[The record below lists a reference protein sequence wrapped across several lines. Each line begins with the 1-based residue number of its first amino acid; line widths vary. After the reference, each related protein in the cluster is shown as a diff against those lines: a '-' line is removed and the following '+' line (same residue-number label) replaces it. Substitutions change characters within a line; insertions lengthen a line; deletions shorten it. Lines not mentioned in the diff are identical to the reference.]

1 MNIFNKN
8 KILCILLTILLCSII
23 TLFYSLSSNKTFFK
37 NTYNSLNN
45 QEIFIPKYS
54 YLKEECCM
62 YSAIFNSLR
71 SKKDIKQEIDDYLK
85 DFIYFKNET
94 AYGYLKNDLFIQRY
108 GVEDKGLYRII
119 YIVY

>member
-1 MNIFNKN
+1 MKWQEKPPAKLANIY
-8 KILCILLTILLCSII
+8 SIYMS
-23 TLFYSLSSNKTFFK
+23 LFYSLSTNKTFFK
-37 NTYNSLNN
+37 DTYNSLNN

-62 YSAIFNSLR
+62 YSAIFYSLR
-71 SKKDIKQEIDDYLK
+71 SKKDIKQEIDDYIK

-94 AYGYLKNDLFIQRY
+94 TYGYLKNDLFIQRY

>member
-1 MNIFNKN
+1 MFNKN
-8 KILCILLTILLCSII
+8 KILCILLIFVLCLII
-23 TLFYSLSSNKTFFK
+23 TLFFLLSTNKTFFK

-62 YSAIFNSLR
+62 YSATFYSLR
-71 SKKDIKQEIDDYLK
+71 SKQDIKQEIDLYLK
-85 DFIYFKNET
+85 DFTYFENDST
-94 AYGYLKNDLFIQRY
+94 YGYLKNDLFIQRY
-108 GVEDKGLYRII
+108 GVEDQGLYRVI

>member
-1 MNIFNKN
+1 MFNKN
-8 KILCILLTILLCSII
+8 KILCILLTIVLCLII

-37 NTYNSLNN
+37 NTYTSLNN

-62 YSAIFNSLR
+62 YSAIFYSLR
-71 SKKDIKQEIDDYLK
+71 SKKDIKHEINLYLK
-85 DFIYFKNET
+85 DFTYFENDT
-94 AYGYLKNDLFIQRY
+94 TYGYLKNDLFIQRY
-108 GVEDKGLYRII
+108 EVEDKGLYRII